1 MGEKFSKLGGGG
13 YVCTG
18 SRALDKENSLKS
30 NQTNTLSGEAW
41 SRGSVILSWTDVELD
56 SFTLRKG
63 HNIVIHEFSHKLD
76 MLNGRA
82 NGMPP
87 LHPKMERQAWTD
99 SLGEASNPKQ
109 KFCAKFRKLF
119 NPKYIIIFA
128 LDSS

>member
-1 MGEKFSKLGGGG
+1 MYVQVLGRLIKKI
-13 YVCTG
+13 V
-18 SRALDKENSLKS
+18 S

-82 NGMPP
+82 NGMLP

-99 SLGEASNPKQ
+99 SLGESYNLLINNYKICPPSLYQ
-109 KFCAKFRKLF
+109 
-119 NPKYIIIFA
+119 
-128 LDSS
+128 